1 MKKTLYS
8 LRNYKKE
15 LIFGPLFKVIE
26 VIFELLIPFLMK
38 YMIDVGI
45 ESANNGKGLN
55 KIIIPGVI
63 ILCFVIVGFCSTLVC
78 QYLASIASQG
88 FGTDL
93 RNRIYQKV
101 CRLSLDDI
109 EKFNKG
115 NLVNLITNDSN
126 RIQLGVA
133 LLIRLV
139 VRAPVLV
146 IGSLICSFIINV
158 EIGFIF
164 LAIVPLVSI
173 ILGLILYFSGKQYL
187 KVQSKVDKMTGYSN
201 DSLKG
206 SRVIRA
212 LNKQDIVIQ
221 NYKEYNFEYFKES
234 KTANIIAAFINP
246 LTFLIVNIAIILVI
260 YFGGDFVLNSKL
272 DDGDLVALIS
282 YLNQILMALIVVSN
296 LVINFTRALS
306 SKKRVD
312 ALLTY
317 NPTIKNNPIVENYKV
332 NKGDELIRFKDV
344 SFKYLDGE
352 NNVIEK
358 INLTINKGEFVGIIG
373 GTGSGK
379 TTLIK
384 LIERFVD
391 TSEGELF
398 FKGQNI
404 KDYDLKTLRD
414 NISLVNQ
421 KSVLFNGTIKSNLLM
436 GKKDATDEEITKALI
451 DSEAY
456 SFVKEYNDYINHEVL
471 EGGKNFSG
479 GQKQRLSLARSLL
492 KDSELLILDDS
503 TSALDYLT
511 DKKVREN
518 ILKRKDI
525 TLIIV
530 SQRATSLINADK
542 IIVVDNGKI
551 DSIGKHEELLNKSKI
566 YKEIYDSQTLA
577 KVE

>member
-45 ESANNGKGLN
+45 KSANNGEGLN

-101 CRLSLDDI
+101 CGLSLDDI

-139 VRAPVLV
+139 IRAPVLV

-187 KVQSKVDKMTGYSN
+187 KVQSKVDKMTGYTN

-260 YFGGDFVLNSKL
+260 YFCGDFVLNSKL

-306 SKKRVD
+306 SMKRVD

-317 NPTIKNNPIVENYKV
+317 GPTIKNNPIVENHKI
-332 NKGDELIRFKDV
+332 NKGDELICFKDV
-344 SFKYLDGE
+344 SFKYLDSE

-391 TSEGELF
+391 VSEGELLY
-398 FKGQNI
+398 KGYNV
-404 KDYDLKTLRD
+404 KDYDIKTLRED
-414 NISLVNQ
+414 ISLVNQ

-456 SFVKEYNDYINHEVL
+456 SFVKEYNDYIDHEVL

-492 KDSELLILDDS
+492 KNSEVLILDDS

-518 ILKRKDI
+518 ILKRKDV

-530 SQRATSLINADK
+530 SQRATSLMNADK

-577 KVE
+577 KGE

>member
-45 ESANNGKGLN
+45 ESANNGEGLN

-101 CRLSLDDI
+101 CGLSLDDI

-139 VRAPVLV
+139 IRAPVLV

-187 KVQSKVDKMTGYSN
+187 KVQSKVDKMTGYTN

-306 SKKRVD
+306 SMKRVD

-317 NPTIKNNPIVENYKV
+317 EPTIKNKPIVENHKV

>member
-45 ESANNGKGLN
+45 ESANNGEGLN

-139 VRAPVLV
+139 IRAPVLV

-566 YKEIYDSQTLA
+566 YKEVYDSQTLA

>member
-15 LIFGPLFKVIE
+15 LILGPLFKVIE

-45 ESANNGKGLN
+45 ESANNGEGLN

-101 CRLSLDDI
+101 CGLSLDDI

-139 VRAPVLV
+139 IRAPVLV

-187 KVQSKVDKMTGYSN
+187 KVQSKVDKMTGYTN

-282 YLNQILMALIVVSN
+282 YLNQILLALIVVSN
-296 LVINFTRALS
+296 LVVIFTKAFA
-306 SKKRVD
+306 SKKRIENI
-312 ALLTY
+312 LSME
-317 NPTIKNNPIVENYKV
+317 PSIKNNPKYKDLKINSGEPIFV
-332 NKGDELIRFKDV
+332 FKNA
-344 SFKYLDGE
+344 SFKYETGD
-352 NNVIEK
+352 
-358 INLTINKGEFVGIIG
+358 NLVVSNLNFEILKGETVGIIG

-379 TTLIK
+379 TTIIK
-384 LIERFVD
+384 LLERFFDVTSGHILYKGVD
-391 TSEGELF
+391 
-398 FKGQNI
+398 I
-404 KDYDLKTLRD
+404 KDYDLTSLHD
-414 NISLVNQ
+414 EISLVNQ
-421 KSVLFNGTIKSNLLM
+421 RAVLFKGTIKSNLMMANKNATNEDINNAL
-436 GKKDATDEEITKALI
+436 KDACAFEFVSNYKDGI
-451 DSEAY
+451 D
-456 SFVKEYNDYINHEVL
+456 HEVE

-479 GQKQRLSLARSLL
+479 GQRQRLSIARSIL
-492 KDSELLILDDS
+492 KNSEVLILDDS

-511 DKKVREN
+511 EKTLRNNLKSKEN
-518 ILKRKDI
+518 LTK
-525 TLIIV
+525 IIIA
-530 SQRATSLINADK
+530 QRISSLQNADK
-542 IIVVDNGKI
+542 IIVMYHGNI
-551 DSIGKHEELLNKSKI
+551 EAIGKHDELLKTSKV
-566 YKEIYDSQTLA
+566 YKEIYESQEV
-577 KVE
+577 K

>member
-45 ESANNGKGLN
+45 ESANNGEGLN
-55 KIIIPGVI
+55 KIIMPGVI

-78 QYLASIASQG
+78 QHLASIASQG

-139 VRAPVLV
+139 IRAPVLV

-566 YKEIYDSQTLA
+566 YKEVYDSQTLA

>member
-45 ESANNGKGLN
+45 ESANNGEGLN

-101 CRLSLDDI
+101 CGLSLGDI

-139 VRAPVLV
+139 IRAPVLV

>member
-45 ESANNGKGLN
+45 ESANNGEGLN

-101 CRLSLDDI
+101 CGLSLGDI

-126 RIQLGVA
+126 RIQLGVD

-139 VRAPVLV
+139 IRAPVLV

-173 ILGLILYFSGKQYL
+173 ILGLILYSSGKQYL

-234 KTANIIAAFINP
+234 KTANIIAAFIK
-246 LTFLIVNIAIILVI
+246 IRIIRL
-260 YFGGDFVLNSKL
+260 
-272 DDGDLVALIS
+272 
-282 YLNQILMALIVVSN
+282 
-296 LVINFTRALS
+296 
-306 SKKRVD
+306 
-312 ALLTY
+312 
-317 NPTIKNNPIVENYKV
+317 
-332 NKGDELIRFKDV
+332 
-344 SFKYLDGE
+344 
-352 NNVIEK
+352 
-358 INLTINKGEFVGIIG
+358 
-373 GTGSGK
+373 
-379 TTLIK
+379 
-384 LIERFVD
+384 
-391 TSEGELF
+391 
-398 FKGQNI
+398 
-404 KDYDLKTLRD
+404 
-414 NISLVNQ
+414 
-421 KSVLFNGTIKSNLLM
+421 SVLRAFPWPTRP
-436 GKKDATDEEITKALI
+436 A
-451 DSEAY
+451 
-456 SFVKEYNDYINHEVL
+456 
-471 EGGKNFSG
+471 
-479 GQKQRLSLARSLL
+479 
-492 KDSELLILDDS
+492 
-503 TSALDYLT
+503 
-511 DKKVREN
+511 VR
-518 ILKRKDI
+518 
-525 TLIIV
+525 
-530 SQRATSLINADK
+530 
-542 IIVVDNGKI
+542 
-551 DSIGKHEELLNKSKI
+551 
-566 YKEIYDSQTLA
+566 
-577 KVE
+577 